1 MKRKL
6 LGVTYAEF
14 DNTVGPKLLY
24 SYPDHVMSK
33 ERFEDLSDYVIVGKH
48 LCKKII
54 IVKNNEIQYMNYSM
68 AIDNPKYER
77 NALLFSVGFVLPVD
91 VDTEPFE
98 SILRK
103 LAAVLLALENEREFL
118 FIDSSKAQIHGVL
131 QRLYTDVSTKGETF
145 IPLDENNVLAAKV
158 FESPQPPLEIPDY
171 RVPVIRFSRVAQINI
186 PWDISLNYVLSRIDG
201 VSHVKK
207 IAAKRPAIDIE
218 CVRRCLR
225 ALLFYDCIV
234 ISDIVQLSNIYAL
247 QRQHQRPL
255 SMSPDINHSDGSLR
269 SCTDLG
275 GNIFGTPSDPTG
287 SKLMQE
293 IFEFSSTTAGNCR
306 IDSPGGGGG
315 QDGHASRGKVGDDRA
330 RQVADV
336 TKLLLKFRAGKQLG
350 QVLLSSGVDAL
361 VGLDLRRLLAIA
373 QDKGLLRRLHE
384 YPVYICRPPDGSHNG
399 HSAGPEYDTNNRS
412 GTAGTGGTR
421 PMPSSLHGAHDLVAT
436 SASGDGEFGAVDGG
450 RSSTAGRGQGGT
462 EVGVTHAD
470 QSLGGSDHTGVVR
483 NIDITSARF
492 LAQHFDGNRCLDA
505 LCCEYGLSSADIL
518 DKPDVFLVVYR

>member
-1 MKRKL
+1 MKREKL

-54 IVKNNEIQYMNYSM
+54 VVKNNEIQYMNYSM

-77 NALLFSVGFVLPVD
+77 NALLFSVGFILAVD

-98 SILRK
+98 PILRK

-118 FIDSSKAQIHGVL
+118 FIDTSKAQIHGVL
-131 QRLYTDVSTKGETF
+131 QRLYTDISTNGETF

-234 ISDIVQLSNIYAL
+234 IADIVQLSNIYVL
-247 QRQHQRPL
+247 QRHYQRPL
-255 SMSPDINHSDGSLR
+255 STSPELNHTGSSPR
-269 SCTDLG
+269 SSSSDLG
-275 GNIFGTPSDPTG
+275 GSIFETPSDPTG
-287 SKLMQE
+287 SKLIQE
-293 IFEFSSTTAGNCR
+293 IIDFSSTAGSTR
-306 IDSPGGGGG
+306 DGRHQGG
-315 QDGHASRGKVGDDRA
+315 DDSRGKLHDDHLR
-330 RQVADV
+330 RVTDVA
-336 TKLLLKFRAGKQLG
+336 KLLLKFRAGKQLG
-350 QVLLSSGVDAL
+350 QVLLSSEVDAL

-384 YPVYICRPPDGSHNG
+384 YPVYVCRPSDSSDCN
-399 HSAGPEYDTNNRS
+399 AGAGCDTSRG
-412 GTAGTGGTR
+412 GTITTGAGTRLLPSLLGGA
-421 PMPSSLHGAHDLVAT
+421 LAHDVAMST
-436 SASGDGEFGAVDGG
+436 SGDGEFGIHGVHGAGEG
-450 RSSTAGRGQGGT
+450 RSSVTKGSGVG
-462 EVGVTHAD
+462 EVGVAHAD
-470 QSLGGSDHTGVVR
+470 LSLVGSDPLDVLR
-483 NIDITSARF
+483 DIDITSARF
-492 LAQHFDGNRCLDA
+492 LVQNFDGNRCLDA
-505 LCCEYGLSSADIL
+505 LCCEYGLSSAEIL
-518 DKPDVFLVVYR
+518 EKSNLFFIVYR